1 MGAKEAQERPENAQE
16 GPRVAPGCSK
26 RAPSFFEN
34 CVPVEAKRSFSQSW
48 FHEGPD
54 WDQDGPKMAP
64 RGFQEGSASPTW
76 AQEGPKWGAKE
87 DQERPKRAQER
98 PTWAPGLPKRAQDWI
113 KGPKFPEEGPRLD

>member
-1 MGAKEAQERPENAQE
+1 MAPRRPQDLSKIS
-16 GPRVAPGCSK
+16 PRDSK
-26 RAPSFFEN
+26 RDPTWLKNCAPI
-34 CVPVEAKRSFSQSW
+34 EAKRSFSQSW
-48 FHEGPD
+48 FHEGSD

-113 KGPKFPEEGPRLD
+113 KGPKFVEEGPRLD

>member
-54 WDQDGPKMAP
+54 WAQDGPKMAP
-64 RGFQEGSASPTW
+64 R
-76 AQEGPKWGAKE
+76 
-87 DQERPKRAQER
+87 RPKMVQDIPRM
-98 PTWAPGLPKRAQDWI
+98 AQDNLKI
-113 KGPKFPEEGPRLD
+113 AQDAKMSVSPRREPYF